1 MPIVERRGTR
11 VSLYRAL
18 IIGAGALA
26 LIAVSFHGE
35 LDRFAQGEVADTTD
49 QSMGIYVVSRAIN
62 GLVSV
67 LQTSQIKVPLLASA
81 EVGQMLDPVNDAV
94 ERLSSILVWAVGS
107 LFVQRI
113 LLEIVASSVF
123 KWILCSIGIAMT
135 VLLLLMEW
143 GRFRLGCRRILSVS
157 DGALE
162 RFRDWFVR
170 LFVVLAI
177 ARFIVPAF
185 IALSF
190 LVSQVFLESGIAKN
204 TEQLSLLRTQVSD
217 ITSSPTPDAGRLEE
231 EKAGVKAKVRT
242 LEASKA
248 SAREEI
254 ERLDDR
260 IAKHNGDAGLRRLLP
275 SSLGGV
281 SDGDE
286 LRVAKEQRQS
296 LVRNIQRTESAISEA
311 EDELECIDTRLAGGS
326 CDSLWERVSGA
337 GNIGISR
344 LKETFGKLNDMATNV
359 TMLLVA
365 IAIKNIL
372 FPILFLMGAVKC
384 SLPIARHASRL
395 LAGFEKDARKLKETV
410 ASHTSP
416 PGQQLERSGS

>member
-1 MPIVERRGTR
+1 MPNVERRGTR
-11 VSLYRAL
+11 ISLYRAF

-35 LDRFAQGEVADTTD
+35 LDRFAQGEVADTTG

-81 EVGQMLDPVNDAV
+81 EVGQMLDPINDAV
-94 ERLSSILVWAVGS
+94 ERLSSVLVWAVGS

-123 KWILCSIGIAMT
+123 KWVLCSIGAAMT
-135 VLLLLMEW
+135 VLLLLIEW
-143 GRFRLGCRRILSVS
+143 GRFRLGCRQVLSVS
-157 DGALE
+157 DSTLE
-162 RFRDWFVR
+162 RFRDWLVR

-190 LVSQVFLESGIAKN
+190 LVSQMFLESGIGKN

-217 ITSSPTPDAGRLEE
+217 IASSPTPDVGQLEE
-231 EKAGVKAKVRT
+231 EKAGVKAKMKT
-242 LEASKA
+242 LQASYA
-248 SAREEI
+248 ADRQEI

-260 IAKHNGDAGLRRLLP
+260 IAEHNREAGFRQLLP

-286 LRVAKEQRQS
+286 VRAAKERHQT
-296 LVRNIQRTESAISEA
+296 LVRNIQRTEDAIREA
-311 EDELECIDTRLAGGS
+311 EDDLECIDTRLAGGS
-326 CDSLWERVSGA
+326 CDSLWERVSSA
-337 GNIGISR
+337 GKTGISR

-359 TMLLVA
+359 AMLLVA

-372 FPILFLMGAVKC
+372 FPILFLMVAVKC

-395 LAGFEKDARKLKETV
+395 LAGFEKDSRKLKETI
-410 ASHTSP
+410 ASHANSQ
-416 PGQQLERSGS
+416 GQQLERSES

>member
-1 MPIVERRGTR
+1 MPNVERRGTR
-11 VSLYRAL
+11 ISLYRAL

-26 LIAVSFHGE
+26 LIALSFHGE
-35 LDRFAQGEVADTTD
+35 LDRFAQGEVADTTG

-81 EVGQMLDPVNDAV
+81 EVGQMLDPINDAV
-94 ERLSSILVWAVGS
+94 ERLSSVLVWAVGS

-123 KWILCSIGIAMT
+123 KWFLCSIGAAMT
-135 VLLLLMEW
+135 VLLLLIEW
-143 GRFRLGCRRILSVS
+143 NRFRLGCRQILSVS
-157 DGALE
+157 DSTLE
-162 RFRDWFVR
+162 LFRDRLVT

-190 LVSQVFLESGIAKN
+190 LVSQMFLESGIGKN

-217 ITSSPTPDAGRLEE
+217 IATSPTPDAGRLEE
-231 EKAGVKAKVRT
+231 EKAGIKAKMKT
-242 LEASKA
+242 LQASNA
-248 SAREEI
+248 AAREEI
-254 ERLDDR
+254 ERLDDQ
-260 IAKHNGDAGLRRLLP
+260 IAKHNKEAGFRQLLP

-286 LRVAKEQRQS
+286 VRAAKERRQT
-296 LVRNIQRTESAISEA
+296 LVRNIQRTEDAIREA
-311 EDELECIDTRLAGGS
+311 EDDLECIDTRLAGGS
-326 CDSLWERVSGA
+326 CDSLWERVSSA
-337 GNIGISR
+337 GKTGISR

-372 FPILFLMGAVKC
+372 FPILFLMVAVKC

-395 LAGFEKDARKLKETV
+395 LAGFEKDARKLKETI
-410 ASHTSP
+410 ASHANP
-416 PGQQLERSGS
+416 QGQQLERSES